1 MERKSY
7 NLRRENNYRSLEV
20 KDLEEVI
27 VITVIVIVV
36 IGSKGQTKDL

>member
-1 MERKSY
+1 MECKSY
-7 NLRRENNYRSLEV
+7 DLRGENNYRSLEV

-36 IGSKGQTKDL
+36 IGSKG

>member
-7 NLRRENNYRSLEV
+7 DLRGENNYRSLEV

-36 IGSKGQTKDL
+36 IGSKG